1 MMNIQ
6 SITSIGLRQS
16 KTRQTGWLL
25 GCASYF
31 TPPTLI
37 HSSFPKHR
45 RSRCLR
51 AGSCSTSSPHAIGFW
66 RAVAVVSS
74 M

>member
-31 TPPTLI
+31 TPPHTY
-37 HSSFPKHR
+37 SFLFSK
-45 RSRCLR
+45 
-51 AGSCSTSSPHAIGFW
+51 A
-66 RAVAVVSS
+66 
-74 M
+74 